1 MALKRMVLELGM
13 GTDIRGEDY
22 TKAALRAVHNALRQN
37 SLSIADAFGLER
49 EKMVVKIIIGAQ
61 KPETIDSQAIADLLP
76 YGKPKVVVEH
86 GGMDTLAEDGTRST
100 IMVNA
105 ALVVYLDLPEGK
117 VWRDAA

>member
-37 SLSIADAFGLER
+37 SLSIADAFGLDR
-49 EKMVVKIIIGAQ
+49 EEMVVKIIIGAQ
-61 KPETIDSQAIADLLP
+61 KPETIDKQALADLLP
-76 YGKPKVVVEH
+76 YGKPQVVVEH
-86 GGMDTLAEDGTRST
+86 GGMDTLAEDGSRST

-117 VWRDAA
+117 TWGEAA